1 MPYIL
6 NKTNGS
12 VIAIVQ
18 DASLDNT
25 TDLTFLG
32 RNYAGYGEIQNEN
45 FLKLLENF
53 SNSTAPKKP
62 IEGQLWFDSTTK
74 KLNIYDSTNWK
85 SISNLEV
92 SRSNPKNNKIF
103 VTGDLWY
110 DNTESQLYAFN
121 GSEFTLIGPS
131 SGDDTKARWIG
142 SREYSVESGLDSPK
156 FNLKAVLT
164 ESNEVIALV
173 SAETYTVTNPAGAE
187 RLPSFPIFGFQSVIK
202 KGINLIGSDPVTGI
216 SENNEIYFWGSA
228 AHSLL
233 SNTATFALSAQG
245 VTFTNNST
253 TDFVYNLQFFDG
265 TGNSTTE
272 IFIDRTGL
280 TYNPYSKTLKTN
292 FFDGTATR
300 SFYADLAERYES
312 DNIYDNG
319 TVVVIGGV
327 KEITLTHTHGDVAV
341 IGVISSNPGYMMNSS
356 AGDDKTHPYVALR
369 GRVPCKVIGPV
380 KKGNLLVTSSYP
392 GYAEVIRSNDNPNAV
407 LGKALE
413 NFDGTKGIIEI
424 LV

>member
-12 VIAIVQ
+12 VVTTVQ
-18 DASLDNT
+18 DASLDST

-53 SNSTAPKKP
+53 SNSTPPKKP

-74 KLNIYDSTNWK
+74 KLNLYDSINWK

-92 SRSNPKNNKIF
+92 NSSNPKNNKIF

-110 DNTESQLYAFN
+110 NNSESQLYAFN
-121 GSEFTLIGPS
+121 GSDFSLIGPP
-131 SGDDTKARWIG
+131 SGDDTKAKWVG

-164 ESNEVIALV
+164 ESNEVISLV

-187 RLPSFPIFGFQSVIK
+187 KVPSFSVFGFQSVIK

-216 SENNEIYFWGSA
+216 SENNGIYFWGSA

-265 TGNSTTE
+265 TGSSTND
-272 IFIDRTGL
+272 IFIDRSGL
-280 TYNPYSKTLKTN
+280 TYNPYSKTLKTS

-300 SFYADLAERYES
+300 SYYADLAERYES
-312 DNIYDNG
+312 DNIYDHG
-319 TVVVIGGV
+319 TVVIIGGT
-327 KEITLTHTHGDVAV
+327 KEITLTHTHGDIAVA
-341 IGVISSNPGYMMNSS
+341 GVISTNPGYMMNSS

-392 GYAEVIRSNDNPNAV
+392 GYAEVMKTTDNPNAI